1 MDIRLANLDIP
12 KGPTLYFPKLA
23 ILCDRKLWGTNVL
36 ASSHN
41 DLLMVL
47 KRQPNNS

>member
-1 MDIRLANLDIP
+1 MDIRMANLDIP
-12 KGPTLYFPKLA
+12 KGPTLYFPKIA
-23 ILCDRKLWGTNVL
+23 IFHDPKLWGTNVP

-47 KRQPNNS
+47 QRQPNY